1 MMVNIKEQFEKDNQ
15 SFKVR
20 NLFVLNRK
28 DDVVNKMLLL
38 GQYEGKEY
46 FVAVSE
52 LKSGKWSVGEIQKYD
67 SSIRAIESF
76 ARQKKANKKAI

>member
-1 MMVNIKEQFEKDNQ
+1 MVNIKEQFEKDNQ

>member
-38 GQYEGKEY
+38 GQHEDKKY

-52 LKSGKWSVGEIQKYD
+52 LKSGKWSVGELQKYD

-76 ARQKKANKKAI
+76 ARQKKANKKTH